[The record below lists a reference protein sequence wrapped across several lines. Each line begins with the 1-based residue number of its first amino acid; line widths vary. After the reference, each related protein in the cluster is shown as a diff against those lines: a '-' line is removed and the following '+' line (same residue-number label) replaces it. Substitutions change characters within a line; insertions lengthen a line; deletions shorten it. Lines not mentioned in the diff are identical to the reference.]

1 MRVNTDRKN
10 RAARHGIYRAGGS
23 KQLKYTLSLL
33 PLPPPLPLPYPLPM
47 NAPNHSPTVP
57 GFASVAYEDA
67 VRHARELV
75 PALRSRAAQAEAARV
90 MLPET
95 ALDLHAIGAL
105 RALQPKRWGG
115 MEFDFISYVDIPTEL
130 ARGCAST
137 SWNVVNLMI
146 HNWMLA
152 MYDERAQAD
161 VWDKDPTAL
170 IAAGIAFPQGR
181 ARKVD
186 GGFVISGK
194 WNFSSSVNISDWCML
209 AGTVRD
215 GDKVVDHRMCLL
227 DKSQYEVV
235 DDWHTLG
242 MRSTGSMTVIANDVF
257 VPEYRALC
265 MYDIRGGDTFPG
277 AKGNPN
283 PLYRISLTA
292 MGGHGIA
299 STALGNAMAAL
310 EHTLALVKE
319 RSTNYTGLKMRDQQ
333 IVQHRVS
340 TAAVKLDAARLML
353 RADAMAAQAAANRH
367 EIPSTQE
374 KLRCKRNAAYA
385 AGLCTEAV
393 DILHK
398 VTGATGIYESYPLER
413 IFRDAH
419 ALSAHI
425 SLNYDAQA
433 PSWGLVALGG
443 DVVNPTL

>member
-1 MRVNTDRKN
+1 MNTT
-10 RAARHGIYRAGGS
+10 S
-23 KQLKYTLSLL
+23 
-33 PLPPPLPLPYPLPM
+33 PLIPD
-47 NAPNHSPTVP
+47 
-57 GFASVAYEDA
+57 FASVSYDVS
-67 VRHARELV
+67 VRRARDLMPV
-75 PALRSRAAQAEAARV
+75 LRSRAAQAEAARV

-95 ALDLHAIGAL
+95 VNDLRRIGAL

-115 MEFDFISYVDIPTEL
+115 MELDFISYIDIPIEL

-161 VWDKDPTAL
+161 VWTKDPAAL

-186 GGFVISGK
+186 GGYVISGK
-194 WNFSSSVNISDWCML
+194 WNFSSCVNISTWCML
-209 AGTVRD
+209 AVTVR
-215 GDKVVDHRMCLL
+215 GNESEGEKVIDHRMCLL
-227 DKSQYEVV
+227 DQSQYEIV

-242 MRSTGSMTVIANDVF
+242 MRSTGSMTVVAKDVF

-265 MYDIRGGDTFPG
+265 MYDIRGGDGFPG
-277 AKGNPN
+277 ARGNPN
-283 PLYRISLTA
+283 PLYRISLNA
-292 MGGHGIA
+292 LGGHGIA
-299 STALGNAMAAL
+299 ATALGNAMAAL

-340 TAAVKLDAARLML
+340 TAAVKIDAAQLML
-353 RADAMAAQAAANRH
+353 RTDAIEAQEQANKNV
-367 EIPSTQE
+367 IPDMQQ

-385 AGLCTEAV
+385 AMLCTEAV
-393 DILHK
+393 DALHA

-419 ALSAHI
+419 ALGAHI
-425 SLNYDAQA
+425 SLNFDAQA
-433 PSWGLVALGG
+433 PAWGLTALGG
-443 DVVNPTL
+443 EVVNPTL

>member
-1 MRVNTDRKN
+1 
-10 RAARHGIYRAGGS
+10 
-23 KQLKYTLSLL
+23 
-33 PLPPPLPLPYPLPM
+33 M
-47 NAPNHSPTVP
+47 NASTPTPTGFATVP
-57 GFASVAYEDA
+57 YADA
-67 VRHARELV
+67 VQHARELV
-75 PALRSRAAQAEAARV
+75 PVLRSRAAQAEAARV

-95 ALDLHAIGAL
+95 VDDLQRIGAL
-105 RALQPKRWGG
+105 RALQPRRWGG
-115 MEFDFISYVDIPTEL
+115 MEFDFIAYVDIPMEL

-161 VWDKDPTAL
+161 VWNKDPAAL

-194 WNFSSSVNISDWCML
+194 WNFSSCVNISTWCML
-209 AGTVRD
+209 AVTVRE
-215 GDKVVDHRMCLL
+215 GEKVVDHRMCLL
-227 DKSQYEVV
+227 DQSQYEII

-242 MRSTGSMTVIANDVF
+242 MRSTGSMTVIAKDVF

-277 AKGNPN
+277 ARGNPN
-283 PLYRISLTA
+283 PLYRISLNA
-292 MGGHGIA
+292 LGGHGIA
-299 STALGNAMAAL
+299 ATALGNAMAAL

-340 TAAVKLDAARLML
+340 TAAVKIDAARLML
-353 RADAMAAQAAANRH
+353 RADAIEAQGLANKNI
-367 EIPSTQE
+367 IPDTQH
-374 KLRCKRNAAYA
+374 KLRYKRNAAYA
-385 AGLCTEAV
+385 ATLCTEAV
-393 DILHK
+393 DALHA

-419 ALSAHI
+419 ALGAHI
-425 SLNYDAQA
+425 SLNFDAQA
-433 PSWGLVALGG
+433 PAWGLVALGG
-443 DVVNPTL
+443 DVENPTL

>member
-1 MRVNTDRKN
+1 
-10 RAARHGIYRAGGS
+10 
-23 KQLKYTLSLL
+23 
-33 PLPPPLPLPYPLPM
+33 M
-47 NAPNHSPTVP
+47 NAPQRAVT
-57 GFASVAYEDA
+57 GFENIPYDEA
-67 VRHARELV
+67 VQRARDLV

-95 ALDLHAIGAL
+95 VSDLHRIGAL
-105 RALQPKRWGG
+105 RILQPKRWGG
-115 MEFDFISYVDIPTEL
+115 MEYDFISYIDVPMEL

-137 SWNVVNLMI
+137 SWNVVNLSI

-161 VWDKDPTAL
+161 VWGANPEAL

-181 ARKVD
+181 ARKAD

-194 WNFSSSVNISDWCML
+194 WNFSSGVNIAEWCML
-209 AGTVRD
+209 AVTVRD
-215 GDKVVDHRMCLL
+215 GDKVIDHRMCLL

-242 MRSTGSMTVIANDVF
+242 MRSTGSMTVIAKDIF
-257 VPEYRALC
+257 VPEYRALR

-283 PLYRISLTA
+283 PLYRISLNA
-292 MGGHGIA
+292 LGGHGIA
-299 STALGNAMAAL
+299 ATALGNAMAAL

-333 IVQHRVS
+333 IVQHRVA
-340 TAAVKLDAARLML
+340 TAGVKIDSARLML
-353 RADAMAAQAAANRH
+353 RADAMEAQEQANKNV
-367 EIPSTQE
+367 IPDMQQ
-374 KLRCKRNAAYA
+374 KLRYKRNAAYA
-385 AGLCTEAV
+385 ATLCTEAV
-393 DILHK
+393 DALHT
-398 VTGATGIYESYPLER
+398 VTGATGIYQSYPLER

-419 ALSAHI
+419 ALGAHI
-425 SLNYDAQA
+425 SLNFDAQA

-443 DVVNPTL
+443 EVENPTL